1 MKLAVILALPLI
13 CLLAAWLVGTRVF
26 RRTGSAP
33 VALRRHLLTV
43 MLAAVLC
50 VAFTVVA
57 TAVEGDPVD
66 AEGEDISATDVV
78 EDDVVATEDD
88 VVAEDDV
95 MTTGALSESEQTAQY
110 VAAADAVGSATGM
123 GFIAAALAIGL
134 SAIGAGIALAAG
146 APAAIGAVS
155 EDPKAFGKAM
165 IFVVLGEA
173 VALYGLV
180 VAMLIIFLKIP
191 TLPTL

>member
-1 MKLAVILALPLI
+1 MTAVIILALPIVCLAAAMFVGNRAFRKTR
-13 CLLAAWLVGTRVF
+13 CASTAMKRHFLTVLLAA
-26 RRTGSAP
+26 
-33 VALRRHLLTV
+33 
-43 MLAAVLC
+43 MLC
-50 VAFTVVA
+50 VVFTVVA
-57 TAVEGDPVD
+57 SAAEGDAAAAVSD
-66 AEGEDISATDVV
+66 T
-78 EDDVVATEDD
+78 
-88 VVAEDDV
+88 
-95 MTTGALSESEQTAQY
+95 TAQY
-110 VAAADAVGSATGM
+110 VAAAEAVGSATGM

>member
-1 MKLAVILALPLI
+1 MLKLALILALPVV
-13 CLLAAWLVGTRVF
+13 CLLAAWFVGRRVF

-33 VALRRHLLTV
+33 VAFRRHLLTV
-43 MLAAVLC
+43 ALAAVLC
-50 VAFTVVA
+50 VTLTV
-57 TAVEGDPVD
+57 AVSADEVD
-66 AEGEDISATDVV
+66 DVVETNGEEVVSTLDDAGEDIAIGTL
-78 EDDVVATEDD
+78 TED
-88 VVAEDDV
+88 AEV
-95 MTTGALSESEQTAQY
+95 LKYQ
-110 VAAADAVGSATGM
+110 AAADAVGSATGL
-123 GFIAAALAIGL
+123 GFLAAALAIGL